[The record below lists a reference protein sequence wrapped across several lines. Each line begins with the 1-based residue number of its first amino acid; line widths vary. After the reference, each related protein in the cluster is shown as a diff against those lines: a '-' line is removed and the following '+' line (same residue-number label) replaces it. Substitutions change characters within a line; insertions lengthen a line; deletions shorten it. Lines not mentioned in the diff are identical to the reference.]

1 MLSGDF
7 SASGIVCLIVSSS
20 RTAKLKW
27 ADNSSSA
34 FSGVSN
40 DDWLLADCNAAC
52 IWSYCKACE
61 FCTIAIVYAVNV
73 FFVTYKVSQVSVCKA
88 TSLTCF
94 LGSLHPE
101 IPSLVV
107 GSDRSWLLV

>member
-1 MLSGDF
+1 MLN
-7 SASGIVCLIVSSS
+7 VWSS

-40 DDWLLADCNAAC
+40 DDWLCADCNAAC

-61 FCTIAIVYAVNV
+61 FCTIVIVYAVNM
-73 FFVTYKVSQVSVCKA
+73 FFVTYKASQVSVCNA
-88 TSLTCF
+88 MSLTCF
-94 LGSLHPE
+94 SGSLRPE
-101 IPSLVV
+101 IPS
-107 GSDRSWLLV
+107 